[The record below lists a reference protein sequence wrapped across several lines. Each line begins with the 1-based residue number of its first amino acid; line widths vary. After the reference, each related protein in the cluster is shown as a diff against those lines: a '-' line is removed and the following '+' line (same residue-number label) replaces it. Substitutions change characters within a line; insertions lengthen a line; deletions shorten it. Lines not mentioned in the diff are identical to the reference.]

1 MKARYKILLAG
12 GVLCVAWAAYTA
24 FQGPFALKRS
34 IPGRMARW
42 VAGKGGFAQA
52 VDDLADE
59 LSQPATATAL
69 RSWAAATL
77 AAQREREVAPASI
90 RYPDMFPC
98 IEAADIA
105 PPPVFAH
112 YAIVFGAITPVTH
125 LHVDQRGRV
134 DAAMLSWANMRVGL
148 IVIPGGKAPML
159 QGTLYE
165 RWPAH
170 DITIFCTNS

>member
-1 MKARYKILLAG
+1 
-12 GVLCVAWAAYTA
+12 
-24 FQGPFALKRS
+24 
-34 IPGRMARW
+34 MARW

-125 LHVDQRGRV
+125 LHRGSERARGCRNAQLGEYAGRS
-134 DAAMLSWANMRVGL
+134 DRDTGW
-148 IVIPGGKAPML
+148 
-159 QGTLYE
+159 QGTNASGYV
-165 RWPAH
+165 
-170 DITIFCTNS
+170 I